1 MKRQRGNLDD
11 VMPPAELG
19 SRPSHFF
26 VLEFAFWAV
35 VALLWLA
42 FEGGVVGLLVTAG
55 IALFAGLA
63 WRDLARRAKNPIQAK
78 RPSDE

>member
-1 MKRQRGNLDD
+1 MNKQRGNLDD

-19 SRPSHFF
+19 TRASHFF
-26 VLEFAFWAV
+26 LLEFAFWAV

-42 FEGGVVGLLVTAG
+42 FEGGIGGLLITAG

-63 WRDLARRAKNPIQAK
+63 WRDLARRAKNPVQVN
-78 RPSDE
+78 RPNDE